1 MLLSKFATGVF
12 GCLAQPTTRPVSYK
26 LIVFGCLAQHKIL
39 AEASQI
45 YFWAWLRRN
54 AAFELRSAAWLT
66 WPLGFG
72 DASQTLLP
80 SLSSLSSDAS
90 QTQPPTLG
98 FGLFCRHALSH
109 LSLSLPPT
117 LGFGRLIC
125 FSYGLDRLSSASRDG
140 SGSGCVRV

>member
-66 WPLGFG
+66 W
-72 DASQTLLP
+72 
-80 SLSSLSSDAS
+80 
-90 QTQPPTLG
+90 
-98 FGLFCRHALSH
+98 H
-109 LSLSLPPT
+109 
-117 LGFGRLIC
+117 
-125 FSYGLDRLSSASRDG
+125 
-140 SGSGCVRV
+140 